1 MLQFCENLANELAT
15 GVGLVGALPDQVSRT
30 AHKWHASTAPVL
42 LVLIQV
48 TLQNFDGLVRVA
60 LDVVLTSL
68 EALATAV
75 AGVDLDACRE
85 RVGVRVVVLA
95 RKEGRRDRS
104 AKGAAGRLVRADREI
119 GLAFELVNQ
128 GRHFLLGGDGLLAG
142 NADAAEAGRTGDSG
156 NVVFAEP
163 TLFILPSGKGSLLC
177 SVGSRSL

>member
-1 MLQFCENLANELAT
+1 M
-15 GVGLVGALPDQVSRT
+15 GRVGAVPDHISRT
-30 AHKWHASTAPVL
+30 ADEWHAGTAPVL
-42 LVLIQV
+42 LVLGHV
-48 TLQNFDGLVRVA
+48 TIQNFHGLVRVA
-60 LDVVLTSL
+60 LDVVLASL
-68 EALATAV
+68 KAFATAV
-75 AGVDLDACRE
+75 AGVDLDACRK
-85 RVGVRVVVLA
+85 RVGVRVVVFA
-95 RKEGRRDRS
+95 RKERGRRLS

-163 TLFILPSGKGSLLC
+163 TLFILPPGKGSLLC